1 MTDQSLGMDWE
12 VERKIVHE
20 RKVLIDEVE
29 QTTYRINAIMNDM
42 AIEVNEQGDNLD
54 IISEEM
60 MKSNKNLIESNKEL
74 DEASKLQKKSR
85 RKYLLCALLLII
97 LIGGG
102 VGAYFFSQWA
112 FSSSKNS
119 IIYFFFNLTE

>member
-97 LIGGG
+97 LIAGG
-102 VGAYFFSQWA
+102 VGAYFFTQ
-112 FSSSKNS
+112 
-119 IIYFFFNLTE
+119 

>member
-1 MTDQSLGMDWE
+1 MEGGKVTYDQFDAKGKGSPRKRRDQSDSPYEKNTRADSLLTDQSLGMDWE

-54 IISEEM
+54 IIS
-60 MKSNKNLIESNKEL
+60 
-74 DEASKLQKKSR
+74 
-85 RKYLLCALLLII
+85 
-97 LIGGG
+97 
-102 VGAYFFSQWA
+102 
-112 FSSSKNS
+112 
-119 IIYFFFNLTE
+119 